1 MARKEEIGK
10 IKLQIPA
17 GQANP
22 SPPVGPALGQKGLN
36 IKDFCD
42 KFNAA
47 TKEVEK
53 GLPIPVVITAYA
65 DKSFVFETK
74 TPPTSFLVLKH
85 SNIKKGSKTPGTDIV
100 GKIKASAINEIVKVK
115 KQDLKLDDA
124 SIFKMVVGT
133 ARSMGILFE
142 E

>member
-10 IKLQIPA
+10 IKLQIAA

-42 KFNAA
+42 KFNAE
-47 TKEVEK
+47 TKDLEK
-53 GLPIPVVITAYA
+53 GLPIPVIITAYA
-65 DKSFVFETK
+65 DRTFSFETK

-85 SNIKKGSKTPGTDIV
+85 AGFKKGSQNPGKDIIGKINSKQVSDIV
-100 GKIKASAINEIVKVK
+100 EIK
-115 KQDLKLDDA
+115 KQDLKLNDD
-124 SIFKMVVGT
+124 SIYQMVIGT

>member
-10 IKLQIPA
+10 IKLQIAA

-42 KFNAA
+42 KFNDE
-47 TKEVEK
+47 TKSLEK

-65 DKSFVFETK
+65 DRTFSFITK
-74 TPPTSFLVLKH
+74 TPPTSYLVLKH
-85 SNIKKGSKTPGTDIV
+85 SGFKKGSKTPGKEVV
-100 GKIKASAINEIVKVK
+100 GKINSKQIAEIVEIK
-115 KQDLKLDDA
+115 KKDLKLNDE
-124 SIFKMVVGT
+124 SIFQMVVGT

>member
-42 KFNAA
+42 KFNAE
-47 TKEVEK
+47 TKDLEK
-53 GLPIPVVITAYA
+53 GLPIPVIITAYA
-65 DKSFVFETK
+65 DRTFSFETK

-85 SNIKKGSKTPGTDIV
+85 CNFKKGSKTPGREVI
-100 GKIKASAINEIVKVK
+100 GKINSSIVEKIVEIK
-115 KQDLKLDDA
+115 KQDLKLDDH
-124 SIFKMVVGT
+124 SIFNMVVGT
-133 ARSMGILFE
+133 ARSMGIIFE

>member
-47 TKEVEK
+47 TKDVEK
-53 GLPIPVVITAYA
+53 GLPIPVVITAYT
-65 DKSFVFETK
+65 DKSFIFETK
-74 TPPTSFLVLKH
+74 TPPTSYLVLKY
-85 SNIKKGSKTPGTDIV
+85 SNLKKGSKTPGSEVV
-100 GKIKASAINEIVKVK
+100 GKIKASAINEIVKIK
-115 KQDLKLDDA
+115 KQDLKLEDA

-133 ARSMGILFE
+133 ARSMGIIFE